1 MKGSKEFLE
10 EANAVVPR
18 ISVEDGIAKHAAG
31 NSVFLDVRDSSDIA
45 NSGTVAGAVTIP
57 RGMIEF
63 AADPNTPFH
72 ETRLQRD
79 ADIVLIC
86 GAGGQ
91 AALTGK
97 TLVDMG
103 FQHVSNVGGF
113 KDWKAG
119 GGPTEGK

>member
-1 MKGSKEFLE
+1 MKTSKEFLD

-18 ISVEDGIAKHAAG
+18 ISVDEGMERHTAG
-31 NSVFLDVRDSSDIA
+31 HSVFLDVRDSSDIA
-45 NSGTVAGAVTIP
+45 QSGTVAGAVTIP

-63 AADPNTPFH
+63 AADPNTAFH
-72 ETRLQRD
+72 ETRLRLD

-91 AALTGK
+91 AALAGK
-97 TLVDMG
+97 TLTEMG
-103 FQHVSNVGGF
+103 YEKVSNVGGF

-119 GGPTEGK
+119 GGPTQD